1 MKISFP
7 DCDGVEVAM
16 DVGAA
21 GAPPSEFSHPCRVHK
36 APSGF
41 AYKMPPGLS
50 LRETSTPPS
59 APTAWAAGWSQQS
72 PHIKPLNQS

>member
-1 MKISFP
+1 
-7 DCDGVEVAM
+7 M

-59 APTAWAAGWSQQS
+59 APTARAAGWSQ
-72 PHIKPLNQS
+72 